1 MPVTAMFRKSKNSV
15 FNFLLS
21 LDRNG
26 KSKRIKV
33 QLPVGNTFDDMN
45 LTQFEIMPYQINIST
60 LTQYSK
66 MFNSSRHNQILP
78 GPFCFDFYY
87 IELPSRLKLQ

>member
-33 QLPVGNTFDDMN
+33 QVPVGNTFDDMN
-45 LTQFEIMPYQINIST
+45 LTQFEIMPYQID
-60 LTQYSK
+60 K
-66 MFNSSRHNQILP
+66 
-78 GPFCFDFYY
+78 
-87 IELPSRLKLQ
+87 

>member
-1 MPVTAMFRKSKNSV
+1 MTTMQDKLKSTLTLLPSVTALFRKSKNSV

-33 QLPVGNTFDDMN
+33 QVPVGNTFDDTN
-45 LTQFEIMPYQINIST
+45 LTQFEIMPYQINI
-60 LTQYSK
+60 
-66 MFNSSRHNQILP
+66 
-78 GPFCFDFYY
+78 
-87 IELPSRLKLQ
+87 